1 MYSLEKV
8 QGLLTESVDEDSLSY
23 AKWALS
29 VISRRKDIPAD
40 NLPLSLVVAG
50 FVRSHAKSRLY
61 NWKDVKSILQL
72 AGFTSVRMIERGSQ
86 ADTYFRTIEH
96 HRFYVPSWAYAF
108 ETNRM
113 EAQK

>member
-1 MYSLEKV
+1 MF
-8 QGLLTESVDEDSLSY
+8 Y

-50 FVRSHAKSRLY
+50 FVSSHAKSRLY
-61 NWKDVKSILQL
+61 NWRDVKSLLQMV
-72 AGFTSVRMIERGSQ
+72 GFSSVRMIERGSQ
-86 ADTYFRTIEH
+86 AHIYFRSIEH
-96 HRFYVPSWAYAF
+96 HRYYVPSWAYAF
-108 ETNRM
+108 ETILV